1 MTWRVHLTNQ
11 AIQHL
16 HILAGQPTVLAVW
29 TKPNR
34 VHFYDM
40 EKGSLIDERLLPP
53 APNKARSSDE
63 WQEFTAKL
71 TGPDYAY
78 FLPLVRVAG
87 TDIHVTDDG
96 KLRLY
101 HLSDD
106 RLFME
111 VDDEEDEIKLVGGE
125 RLLTLDLDRAL
136 GTMAGLDEKLRL
148 HIYQQNIRVGAFDIG
163 LQLEADLRPAV
174 VVARGGGNIIA
185 TDGRRLVVVDT
196 SGTVIRKQELHYY
209 IGRMSASPNGSL
221 IMTSDMEQGVLRA
234 YKSDKLT
241 LTHQLFAIDLVMAAS
256 QVQLFA
262 DLPPIGTGVSALVA
276 HARGEFAFAMA
287 GVVCVSHLEQM
298 DEVPRPKT
306 LF

>member
-1 MTWRVHLTNQ
+1 MHCTRRAVIGAAAGSLFVNQ
-11 AIQHL
+11 AHAQQPDWLREHPAMSVWDAPARPAERLLNARIEPEQGARMTVSEWL
-16 HILAGQPTVLAVW
+16 GGRPTVLAVW

-40 EKGSLIDERLLPP
+40 EKGSLIDDRLLPP
-53 APNKARSSDE
+53 APNKPRSSDE

-148 HIYQQNIRVGAFDIG
+148 HVYQQNIRVG
-163 LQLEADLRPAV
+163 
-174 VVARGGGNIIA
+174 
-185 TDGRRLVVVDT
+185 
-196 SGTVIRKQELHYY
+196 
-209 IGRMSASPNGSL
+209 
-221 IMTSDMEQGVLRA
+221 
-234 YKSDKLT
+234 
-241 LTHQLFAIDLVMAAS
+241 
-256 QVQLFA
+256 
-262 DLPPIGTGVSALVA
+262 LPV
-276 HARGEFAFAMA
+276 
-287 GVVCVSHLEQM
+287 
-298 DEVPRPKT
+298 
-306 LF
+306 